1 MLDELE
7 DQMSEGGI
15 LLEYHSCEFFPERWI
30 DAVFVLRTDNG
41 ILYDRLE
48 KRYVTLHLNSY
59 YYAHTYRGYNGK
71 KLTDNVQCEIFQTIA
86 EEAKQNYNHNI
97 IFELTSN
104 TPEQMEANVDA
115 ICMWMEQWKTPR

>member
-1 MLDELE
+1 MINLTQVLDELE

-48 KRYVTLHLNSY
+48 KRYVTLFLTSY
-59 YYAHTYRGYNGK
+59 YYALHIEDTMVR
-71 KLTDNVQCEIFQTIA
+71 
-86 EEAKQNYNHNI
+86 
-97 IFELTSN
+97 S
-104 TPEQMEANVDA
+104 
-115 ICMWMEQWKTPR
+115 

>member
-7 DQMSEGGI
+7 DQMSEGGN

-48 KRYVTLHLNSY
+48 KRYSKVCFKFIIHPLH
-59 YYAHTYRGYNGK
+59 
-71 KLTDNVQCEIFQTIA
+71 A
-86 EEAKQNYNHNI
+86 EDTMVK
-97 IFELTSN
+97 S
-104 TPEQMEANVDA
+104 
-115 ICMWMEQWKTPR
+115 

>member
-1 MLDELE
+1 M
-7 DQMSEGGI
+7 
-15 LLEYHSCEFFPERWI
+15 I
-30 DAVFVLRTDNG
+30 DLKKGMEMNSSYSLCHNVF
-41 ILYDRLE
+41 
-48 KRYVTLHLNSY
+48 
-59 YYAHTYRGYNGK
+59 AHRGYSGK

-104 TPEQMEANVDA
+104 TPEQIEANVDA

>member
-1 MLDELE
+1 MEFCMIDLKKGMEIN
-7 DQMSEGGI
+7 SSSI
-15 LLEYHSCEFFPERWI
+15 LCYMYITH
-30 DAVFVLRTDNG
+30 
-41 ILYDRLE
+41 
-48 KRYVTLHLNSY
+48 
-59 YYAHTYRGYNGK
+59 RGYSGK

-104 TPEQMEANVDA
+104 TPEQIEANVDA

>member
-1 MLDELE
+1 
-7 DQMSEGGI
+7 MSEGGN
-15 LLEYHSCEFFPERWI
+15 LLEYHSCELFPERWI

-48 KRYVTLHLNSY
+48 KRYDDNFLLQYIQCLH
-59 YYAHTYRGYNGK
+59 RGYNGK

-104 TPEQMEANVDA
+104 TPEQIEANVDA
-115 ICMWMEQWKTPR
+115 ICMWMEQWKTPH